1 MTGPLLRYG
10 KLRAR
15 AGWNFLVRSG
25 VPWPISLVLAAS
37 GALAS
42 FQFARVL
49 GTGLGRAGAES
60 PGAFQAL
67 AALALCA
74 FQAVFTFVALG
85 SISIRMFD
93 PRKIAEVDMFAALP
107 LRRVDRFL
115 MQVSDVMLLPVGMVV
130 TVIVPAM
137 AIAAQTAGL
146 RWQSAFVLV
155 TGAAL
160 VALQPVPA
168 LVALYAFFLRAAP
181 AALLRRRGLLFLLF
195 ALAAVPVVRL
205 LANLLVAWKT
215 LGAPP
220 EWLPASWAATAMGH
234 AEAGRWG
241 PALALIG
248 ANLALVAAL
257 SIASYVAYDRAF
269 MERFDEMLAKLQ
281 AIAPPPD
288 ADVVTGRERR
298 GIEAP
303 SFFGKDRAWAALLR
317 KEVLGYS
324 RDAALQITLA
334 GMGAMSLTFALL
346 ANRDLAIFAVTG
358 IAFLAVYLAAC
369 LGLASFSLEGRGFP
383 VLAPLPL
390 RVDEVLRAKLVV
402 NTALLAAGGA
412 AGGAAVA
419 IAASSGVFW
428 LIVLTPVLAIA
439 GAAAIAPLGAIVT
452 AMAALFPRRLQRTG
466 RREISPVAMSFFTA
480 LTGLF
485 YASLAASLAAPL
497 ALGARFLWIPFVV
510 LIAWIFISAALV
522 TAARKAV
529 RLGRTEG

>member
-10 KLRAR
+10 RLRVR

-25 VPWPISLVLAAS
+25 VPWPISLSLAGS

-49 GTGLGRAGAES
+49 GAGLGRAGAES
-60 PGAFQAL
+60 TGAFLAL
-67 AALALCA
+67 IALALCA

-115 MQVSDVMLLPVGMVV
+115 MQISDVMLLPVGMVA

-137 AIAAQTAGL
+137 AIAAHTAGL
-146 RWQSAFVLV
+146 RWQASVALIA
-155 TGAAL
+155 GAAL

-181 AALLRRRGLLFLLF
+181 AAVLRRRGVMFLLF
-195 ALAAVPVVRL
+195 AIAAVPLVRL
-205 LANLLVAWKT
+205 LANLIAAWKS

-220 EWLPASWAATAMGH
+220 AWLPASWVATSTAH
-234 AEAGRWG
+234 AEAGSWG
-241 PALALIG
+241 PALALFG
-248 ANLALVAAL
+248 ANAALVVVL
-257 SIASYVAYDRAF
+257 SVASYIAYDRAF

-288 ADVVTGRERR
+288 ADVVTGRTRR
-298 GIEAP
+298 GLAAP
-303 SFFGKDRAWAALLR
+303 SLLGNDRSWAALLR

-324 RDAALQITLA
+324 RDPALQITLA
-334 GMGAMSLTFALL
+334 GMGAMAMTFALL

-390 RVDEVLRAKLVV
+390 HVDEVLRAKLLV
-402 NTALLAAGGA
+402 NSALLAAGGA
-412 AGGAAVA
+412 AGGASVA
-419 IAASSGVFW
+419 IAAAPDVVTTLVF
-428 LIVLTPVLAIA
+428 TPLLAIA
-439 GAAAIAPLGAIVT
+439 GAATIAPLGAIVT

-497 ALGARFLWIPFVV
+497 ALGARFFWIPLVV